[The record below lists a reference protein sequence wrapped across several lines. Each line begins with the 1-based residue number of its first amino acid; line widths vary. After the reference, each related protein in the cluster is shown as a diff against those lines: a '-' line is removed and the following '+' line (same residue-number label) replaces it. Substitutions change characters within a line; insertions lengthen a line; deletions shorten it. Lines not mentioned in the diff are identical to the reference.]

1 MEYNMKMIK
10 LSLLIILTSGCIQFE
25 ETVEEIPSNQIVRNR
40 KNFRFQTQASTLDTR
55 EYAYIDLNKI
65 KDENPG
71 IQRISIF
78 SNSNSAYI
86 SFSRSEMEG
95 VDRVKIRKFNEKYFA
110 SIDFG
115 ERMKTIELKF

>member
-25 ETVEEIPSNQIVRNR
+25 ETVEEKPSKKIVGNG
-40 KNFRFQTQASTLDTR
+40 KNYKFQTQAATLDTR
-55 EYAYIDLNKI
+55 EYAYIDLKKL

-71 IQRISIF
+71 AERISIF

-86 SFSRSEMEG
+86 SLSRSEMEG
-95 VDRVKIRKFNEKYFA
+95 LDRIKI
-110 SIDFG
+110 
-115 ERMKTIELKF
+115 